1 MDNNPAPKDFL
12 AVEIHSGDVENRIE
26 QVPAADN
33 GTRRIRLSNLPSGR
47 PQTGHVELTEKELV
61 TLLARAIRA
70 GVLSPDFIRSLRA
83 EFEI

>member
-1 MDNNPAPKDFL
+1 MDKNPAPNDFL
-12 AVEIHSGDVENRIE
+12 AAAIHSGDVEYRIE
-26 QVPAADN
+26 QIPAADN
-33 GTRRIRLSNLPSGR
+33 GTRRIRLSNLRSGG
-47 PQTGHVELTEKELV
+47 PQNGYMELTEKDLV